1 MNKLLLI
8 PFLCLLAACGSRN
21 AADKGDAA
29 AGKDTAKVAAA
40 ADAKDAAGPADSTD
54 AGTPVTVTTVSN
66 SALNDSI
73 ELNAVSAFLQKSY
86 VKANA
91 NGYLQ
96 SADVYPG
103 KYVASGQTLFTLKT
117 KEAQSIGSTIS
128 QLDSTLHFSGVNTIR
143 AGQHGYITQL
153 DHQSGDYVQD
163 GEQLA
168 VISDR
173 NSFVFLLNLPYEL
186 RPAVLGK
193 RTVALI
199 LPDGTR
205 LTGAITAS
213 MPTVDS
219 ASQTQNIVIRVNTGT
234 AIPENLIAKVKIL
247 RTARPSAQS
256 LPKAALLTDETESNF
271 WVMKLIDS
279 TTAVKVPVR
288 KGIETPDRVEVLS
301 PVFAPGDKI
310 LVTGNYGLPDT
321 AKVKVGDNN

>member
-1 MNKLLLI
+1 MKKLRLI
-8 PFLCLLAACGSRN
+8 PLICLLAACGSHP
-21 AADKGDAA
+21 AAEKGEA
-29 AGKDTAKVAAA
+29 AGKDTAKVADA
-40 ADAKDAAGPADSTD
+40 ADSKGADAADSAGT
-54 AGTPVTVTTVSN
+54 GTPVTVTTVSN
-66 SALNDSI
+66 SPLNDSI

-86 VKANA
+86 VKANS

-96 SADVYPG
+96 SNNAYPG
-103 KYVASGQTLFTLKT
+103 KYVEAGQTLFTLKT
-117 KEAQSIGSTIS
+117 KEAQSIGNAIR
-128 QLDSTLHFSGVNTIR
+128 QLDSTLQFSGVNTIR

-193 RTVALI
+193 RNVSLI
-199 LPDGTR
+199 LPDGVR
-205 LTGAITAS
+205 LTGTIGAI

-219 ASQTQNIVIRVNTGT
+219 ASQTQNIVIRVNGAT
-234 AIPENLIAKVKIL
+234 AIPENLIAKVRIL
-247 RTARPSAQS
+247 RTSRPSAQS
-256 LPKAALLTDETESNF
+256 LPRAALLTDETEANF
-271 WVMKLIDS
+271 WVMKMIDS
-279 TTAVKVPVR
+279 TTAVKVPV
-288 KGIETPDRVEVLS
+288 KTGLETPDRVEVLS

-321 AKVKVGDNN
+321 AKVKVEANN